1 MISVL
6 LSATG
11 ALALDIISYNPP
23 IGFTTIEDFDYES
36 RSLQL
41 MLLSA
46 DGNLSLMFAVS
57 YCSGFEWLDLASV
70 SEDNLPSLLAEMR
83 FDTDALGV
91 AAKIVAETDAVT
103 DEEFAYII
111 MYDEYGQQDH
121 IITIGADGWIEYAA
135 IVRNNG
141 PLTDEDYEL
150 QYRFYD
156 SIEIAR

>member
-1 MISVL
+1 MSV
-6 LSATG
+6 
-11 ALALDIISYNPP
+11 LALDIIGYNPP
-23 IGFTTIEDFDYES
+23 IGFTAIEDFDYES

-46 DGNLSLMFAVS
+46 DGDLSLMFATA
-57 YCSGFEWLDLASV
+57 YCAGFEWLDLAGI
-70 SEDNLPSLLAEMR
+70 SEGNLPALLAEMR

-91 AAKIVAETDAVT
+91 AAKIVIETDEVT
-103 DEEFAYII
+103 GEAFAYII
-111 MYDEYGQQDH
+111 MYDEHGQQDH
-121 IITIGADGWIEYAA
+121 IITIGANGWIEYAA

-156 SIEIAR
+156 SIELAR